1 MKEEIQIEYFID
13 KGNFG
18 TEREI
23 YFGMSREHL
32 LNLLGES
39 KWVQKN
45 RKAISPSIYKYD
57 KVEFYFENDINGR
70 LYGIQIIPGIES
82 VPKLNLKINYNFI
95 HSKLKYKEAIDHL
108 DMKSIP
114 YKFIKYKYDEIG
126 SPDRIITSGNVELI
140 FDDSFIIEKISKF
153 IIFDQE

>member
-45 RKAISPSIYKYD
+45 RNAISPSIYKYD

-70 LYGIQIIPGIES
+70 L
-82 VPKLNLKINYNFI
+82 
-95 HSKLKYKEAIDHL
+95 
-108 DMKSIP
+108 
-114 YKFIKYKYDEIG
+114 
-126 SPDRIITSGNVELI
+126 
-140 FDDSFIIEKISKF
+140 
-153 IIFDQE
+153 